1 MVEMLNYVFLYWDI
15 VLEIYVDKDLNLF
28 YFVEVVL

>member
-28 YFVEVVL
+28 YFVEVVS